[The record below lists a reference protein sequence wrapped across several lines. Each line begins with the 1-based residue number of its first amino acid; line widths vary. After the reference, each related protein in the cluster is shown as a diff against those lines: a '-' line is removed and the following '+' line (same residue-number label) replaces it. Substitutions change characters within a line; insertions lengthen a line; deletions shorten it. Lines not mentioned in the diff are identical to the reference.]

1 MACDFY
7 SILRKIMSDNKIQSL
22 KNEAN
27 TNTTKKH
34 SFFGWE
40 INLKAKDLLDFR
52 YNTQE
57 EIDKLN
63 DEMTTTSDLEEM
75 IIQTQN
81 NDNPENN
88 ENIENENEEYIREK
102 DEKEADSDLEQ
113 DLQWINDIAYND
125 NLVPEVNEINEPI
138 EWEIVETA
146 DNDKEDDEEN
156 SEDDNNYKTKQE
168 NDKEENLEKVENIS
182 NKEKEQEN
190 KTESDIVET
199 KVEEDKKTDEAP
211 NQEIEDIDETKE
223 NNEEDNNESLD
234 SAKFFDPFE
243 LNFDENDDKNNEN
256 DEIIDDEPEEQT
268 EEIIETKNN
277 DEEENV
283 EKVDNYGEWTIN
295 IEEND
300 KWNDEFKDEE
310 EFKEWSEDEKN
321 IEYEP
326 EVIQEEDTEDIEE
339 TEEETD
345 DENTEIENEEH
356 PEEIIEPENDN
367 EDEDEAKDSNG
378 IWEIDDTDKK
388 GTVQETDGEIWDEQ
402 KDTNDTENK
411 NVTDKHS
418 EDDVTE
424 ISIEEIND
432 NTDEEPQQITKTE
445 EEDEYRE
452 EKDII
457 NTPIA
462 VDPSKKDEKDEM
474 PKTRKIRKNSVTWE
488 IITDEEIQLEQWQD
502 TSIDEDDGEYQPT
515 VDELFEYEP
524 GFFADDELSQQFLIL
539 VHNAREIFKLEHN
552 DRQPDPYFKILWWKN
567 DNSTLE
573 YLFYLIEEENEP
585 VDLYIKKV
593 ETNQETG
600 EEIEHLVQF
609 SYDKNKELNI
619 FVDEV
624 ILYER
629 INKSDKNT
637 PEYNDTKTILEKFIF
652 LTENHYSQLK
662 SEIRK
667 QYEEMQKK
675 KQLQQIFK
683 GF

>member
-182 NKEKEQEN
+182 NKEQEN

-243 LNFDENDDKNNEN
+243 LNFDENDDENNEN

-629 INKSDKNT
+629 INKSDKDT

-662 SEIRK
+662 SEIKK